1 MADIGDMQTVSG
13 DLSTFSGHLVI
24 CREMLRSAREVQA
37 KGEYSLV
44 LLDEIGTGTDPA
56 QGAALA
62 QAVLEELVAAE
73 AKVSSFIFTYVQFIN
88 INI

>member
-1 MADIGDMQTVSG
+1 MSIIGDMQTVSG

-24 CREMLRSAREVQA
+24 CREILRSAREVHA
-37 KGEYSLV
+37 RGEFSLV

-73 AKVSSFIFTYVQFIN
+73 AKVSLYC
-88 INI
+88 